1 MVRVEAGEEVL
12 RGIASREDKMG
23 HHREIRNSLTWAAL
37 REVSLVHA
45 ICRAP
50 KLRVVGG
57 GTGEVVG
64 GDSVDPC
71 PVLFSMPDPVH
82 MESRLKISSRTVTWS
97 W

>member
-37 REVSLVHA
+37 REVPLVHA
-45 ICRAP
+45 MCRGYN
-50 KLRVVGG
+50 LRVVGG

-97 W
+97 L